1 MIKGLENEIYKKT
14 LRDWVCSDWKKDN
27 REAG

>member
-1 MIKGLENEIYKKT
+1 MIKVLENEIYKET
-14 LRDWVCSDWKKDN
+14 LRDWACSDWKKDN